1 MLVKINIKSQ
11 LIKKIIKSLLIDPLS
26 LILVIILKFFKVID
40 FPVPLNSSMRKTTAS
55 GNIFTYYNSGIGSYL
70 PIATM
75 AEKYG
80 LNLREDKLNI
90 LDFGCGVGRLLLH
103 FNKVYNSNNYYACD
117 IDDTSVDFIRKNYP
131 NVGAYTN
138 NYKPPLKFENSKFH
152 MIYSLSIFS
161 HINIEDQSL
170 WLEELSRVTKPGG
183 YVFLSIEGFKSLKYW
198 LHIELGLDLKEASEK
213 LNKNGYI
220 FSAYKNWESISKQN
234 KNFRNASQLV
244 GVKSPYGI
252 MVMNE
257 SFIYKNWNR
266 YNFEV
271 LDIIKG
277 IITTRQDLVI
287 LRKKM

>member
-1 MLVKINIKSQ
+1 
-11 LIKKIIKSLLIDPLS
+11 
-26 LILVIILKFFKVID
+26 
-40 FPVPLNSSMRKTTAS
+40 
-55 GNIFTYYNSGIGSYL
+55 
-70 PIATM
+70 
-75 AEKYG
+75 
-80 LNLREDKLNI
+80 
-90 LDFGCGVGRLLLH
+90 
-103 FNKVYNSNNYYACD
+103 
-117 IDDTSVDFIRKNYP
+117 
-131 NVGAYTN
+131 
-138 NYKPPLKFENSKFH
+138 

-198 LHIELGLDLKEASEK
+198 LHIELGLDLKDASEK

-266 YNFEV
+266 HNFEV
-271 LDIIKG
+271 LDVIKG